1 MISQFFNITIKLISI
16 NTNIFG
22 FDYFIVIIL
31 FHNLNFLV
39 MFNNLDKNHDKLEQ
53 VKSLA
58 GSIAH
63 ETRNPLA
70 GIKGCCELMKTNL
83 QELIDYVDL
92 IHSSSIQGLAM
103 IDMILA
109 NIRDGEID
117 KSNFTNLSISDVV
130 KKALKQFSYKNQEE
144 KGLININLNED
155 FIFRGD
161 ENMMIFVI
169 FNLLKNALHYKVK
182 IEIRT
187 EIKSDGNYLYFKDYG
202 PGIEKDK
209 LKLIFESFFT
219 SGKKDGTGLGL
230 PFCKRIMTAF
240 DGHIICRSETE
251 KGTEFEMKFPN

>member
-1 MISQFFNITIKLISI
+1 
-16 NTNIFG
+16 
-22 FDYFIVIIL
+22 
-31 FHNLNFLV
+31 
-39 MFNNLDKNHDKLEQ
+39 MFNKIDKSHDKIEQ

-70 GIKGCCELMKTNL
+70 GIKGCCELMKENL
-83 QELIDYVDL
+83 NQLIEYVDL
-92 IHSSSIQGLAM
+92 IADSSTQGLAM
-103 IDMILA
+103 IDMIMV
-109 NIRDGEID
+109 NIRDGEVD

-130 KKALKQFSYKNQEE
+130 KKALKQFSYQNQQDRD
-144 KGLININLNED
+144 LVSYNLNED
-155 FIFRGD
+155 FIFIGD

-169 FNLLKNALHYKVK
+169 YNLLKNALHYKAK

-209 LKLIFESFFT
+209 LELIFESFFT

-230 PFCKRIMTAF
+230 PFCRRIMRAF
-240 DGHIICRSETE
+240 DGDIICKSEVG
-251 KGTEFEMKFPN
+251 KGAEFEMKFPN

>member
-1 MISQFFNITIKLISI
+1 MFKKIKESSVECHAKI
-16 NTNIFG
+16 
-22 FDYFIVIIL
+22 
-31 FHNLNFLV
+31 
-39 MFNNLDKNHDKLEQ
+39 EQ

-70 GIKGCCELMKTNL
+70 GIKGCCELMKDNL
-83 QELIDYVDL
+83 NELIEYIDL
-92 IHSSSIQGLAM
+92 VADSSTQGLAM

-117 KSNFTNLSISDVV
+117 KSNFTDLSISDVV
-130 KKALKQFSYKNQEE
+130 KKAVRQFSYQNQQDRD
-144 KGLININLNED
+144 LVSYSLNED
-155 FIFRGD
+155 FIFKGD

-169 FNLLKNALHYKVK
+169 YNLLKNALHYRVK

-202 PGIEKDK
+202 PGIESDK
-209 LKLIFESFFT
+209 LELIFESFFT

-230 PFCKRIMTAF
+230 PFCRRIMRAF
-240 DGHIICRSETE
+240 DGEIICKSEVD
-251 KGTEFEMKFPN
+251 KGTEFEMKF

>member
-1 MISQFFNITIKLISI
+1 
-16 NTNIFG
+16 
-22 FDYFIVIIL
+22 
-31 FHNLNFLV
+31 
-39 MFNNLDKNHDKLEQ
+39 MFNKIDKNHDKIEQ

-70 GIKGCCELMKTNL
+70 GIKGCCELMKDNL
-83 QELIDYVDL
+83 NQLIEYVDL
-92 IHSSSIQGLAM
+92 IADSSTQGLAI

-109 NIRDGEID
+109 NIRNGEVD

-130 KKALKQFSYKNQEE
+130 KKALKQFSYQNQQDRD
-144 KGLININLNED
+144 LVSYNLNED

-169 FNLLKNALHYKVK
+169 YNLLKNALHYKAK

-187 EIKSDGNYLYFKDYG
+187 EAKPDGNYLYFKDFG
-202 PGIEKDK
+202 PGIEKDR
-209 LKLIFESFFT
+209 LLLIFESFFT

-230 PFCKRIMTAF
+230 PFCKRIMRAF
-240 DGHIICRSETE
+240 DGEIICKSEID

>member
-1 MISQFFNITIKLISI
+1 
-16 NTNIFG
+16 
-22 FDYFIVIIL
+22 
-31 FHNLNFLV
+31 
-39 MFNNLDKNHDKLEQ
+39 MFNKIDKNHDKIEQ

-70 GIKGCCELMKTNL
+70 GIKGCCELMKDNL
-83 QELIDYVDL
+83 NQLIEYVDL
-92 IHSSSIQGLAM
+92 IADSSTQGLAM

-109 NIRDGEID
+109 NIRDGEVD
-117 KSNFTNLSISDVV
+117 KSNFANLSISGAV
-130 KKALKQFSYKNQEE
+130 KKALKQFSYQNQQDRD
-144 KGLININLNED
+144 LVSYNLNED

-169 FNLLKNALHYKVK
+169 YNLLKNALHYKVK

-187 EIKSDGNYLYFKDYG
+187 EVKSDGNYLYFKDYG

-209 LKLIFESFFT
+209 LELIFESFFT

-240 DGHIICRSETE
+240 DGDIICKSEIDRW
-251 KGTEFEMKFPN
+251 TEFEMKFPN